1 MLKLYIGNKNYS
13 SWSMRPWVLLRQAG
27 IPFETVM
34 VRFDSFDA
42 DSAFKRAIEAV
53 NPAGRVP
60 VLVDGDLTV
69 WDTLAI
75 VETLAEKFPQA
86 GVWPRDARARAR
98 ARSVCA
104 EMHSGFGALRRHC
117 PMNVEAHL
125 PEVGRQVWAA
135 QADVR
140 ADLQRIDALW
150 SEALQSSGGPFLF
163 GEFCAADAFYAPV
176 ALRVRTYALPLSAPA
191 QAYADRLLDTEG
203 ARRWIAE
210 ALTERDFL
218 AEDEPYRAAP

>member
-1 MLKLYIGNKNYS
+1 MALTLVIGNKNYS
-13 SWSMRPWVLLRQAG
+13 SWSLRPWLLMVERRIRFEEQRLRLDFSEG
-27 IPFETVM
+27 SPF
-34 VRFDSFDA
+34 RDA
-42 DSAFKRAIEAV
+42 LAKIT
-53 NPAGRVP
+53 PAGRVP
-60 VLVDGDLTV
+60 VLLDDGFAV
-69 WDTLAI
+69 WDSLAI

-98 ARSVCA
+98 ARSVSA

-117 PMNVEAHL
+117 PMNVEARL
-125 PEVGRQVWAA
+125 PEAGRQVWAA

-150 SEALQSSGGPFLF
+150 CDALRGSGGPFLF

-176 ALRVRTYALPLSAPA
+176 ALRVRTYALPLSAAA

-210 ALTERDFL
+210 ALAEHDFL
-218 AEDEPYRAAP
+218 AEDEPYRPAP

>member
-1 MLKLYIGNKNYS
+1 MASIS
-13 SWSMRPWVLLRQAG
+13 
-27 IPFETVM
+27 
-34 VRFDSFDA
+34 
-42 DSAFKRAIEAV
+42 
-53 NPAGRVP
+53 PAGRVP
-60 VLVDGDLTV
+60 VLLDEGFAV
-69 WDTLAI
+69 WDSLAI